1 MSIKIAISKPPKLTD
16 ELRKKLRYKHM
27 SYRTEQAYVGW
38 VRRFIL
44 FHHKRHP
51 REMGKPE
58 IECYLTYLANDY
70 GVSASTH
77 HQALSA
83 LLFLYKEVLGIDLP
97 WLDEIHRPN
106 RTKRLPVVLTANEI
120 SSILSQLEGAHH
132 LMVRLLYGTGLRL
145 HEMLML
151 RIKDIDFDM
160 NQLIVRSGKGDK
172 DRVTVLPKSLVAE
185 LQQQIVLARMVFDA
199 DRAAE
204 HNGVML
210 PDAIERKYPNAGKEW
225 AWFWLFPAQNESTE
239 PREGIVRRHHTHPQA
254 IQRAFKSSVLR
265 AGISKPASLHTLRHS
280 FATHLLQSGTDIGTI
295 QSLLGHASVKTTMIY
310 THVISQGG
318 FGVISPLDR
327 IMN

>member
-1 MSIKIAISKPPKLTD
+1 MSTNTPSPKPPKLID

-38 VRRFIL
+38 VRRFIV

-51 REMGKPE
+51 REMGKSE
-58 IECYLTYLANDY
+58 IECYLTYLANDC

-97 WLDEIHRPN
+97 WLEEIHRPN

-120 SSILSQLEGAHH
+120 SLILSRLEGKHH

-145 HEMLML
+145 NEMLML

-172 DRVTVLPKSLVAE
+172 DRVTVLPQSLVAE
-185 LQQQIVLARMVFDA
+185 LQQQIVRARMVFDA
-199 DRAAE
+199 DRAADRK
-204 HNGVML
+204 GVML

-280 FATHLLQSGTDIGTI
+280 FATHLLQSGTDIRTI

>member
-1 MSIKIAISKPPKLTD
+1 MSINTAISKPPKLID

-145 HEMLML
+145 NEMLML

-172 DRVTVLPKSLVAE
+172 DRVTVLPQSLVAE
-185 LQQQIVLARMVFDA
+185 LQQQIVRARMVFDA
-199 DRAAE
+199 DRAADRK
-204 HNGVML
+204 GVML

-280 FATHLLQSGTDIGTI
+280 FATHLLQSGTDIRTI

-310 THVISQGG
+310 THVIAQGG
-318 FGVISPLDR
+318 YGVISPLDR
-327 IMN
+327 MM